1 MTVNTLVVNGQITR
15 DYPQYAENGTCTV
28 TNSLSGTGRI
38 AVPVVMG
45 QNARLKIGT
54 TGCLTFAAGVSGNI
68 VLDMSGVD
76 LNRVRKLKVMRVTD
90 ASFLPQPE
98 SIAGVPRGWTVSKT
112 DDGLG
117 LYISRPMFY
126 IIVR

>member
-1 MTVNTLVVNGQITR
+1 L
-15 DYPQYAENGTCTV
+15 
-28 TNSLSGTGRI
+28 
-38 AVPVVMG
+38 
-45 QNARLKIGT
+45 
-54 TGCLTFAAGVSGNI
+54 
-68 VLDMSGVD
+68 
-76 LNRVRKLKVMRVTD
+76 
-90 ASFLPQPE
+90 LPQPE